1 MIPAIPGQTRT
12 RVRSRHALITPDGHI
27 ASVVPGV
34 TDARVVAHITPA
46 MGARFVQ
53 CSIDLDPQGRV
64 ELAADTSEYF
74 IYVQDGSVETR
85 FGGSDRLLT
94 AGSYLFLP
102 SQTEAHLRTAAGAPR
117 LVIFQKTYV
126 PAPNL
131 APPRPVLGTASKIE
145 GQPFLGNPRAL
156 LQVLLPDEPA
166 FDLAVNIFTYQ
177 PGATLPFVE
186 THVME
191 HGLLMLAGEGIYRL
205 EDEWYPVRAG
215 DVIWM
220 APFCPQWFVAVGD
233 VPASYIYYKDVNR
246 SLLA

>member
-46 MGARFVQ
+46 MGA
-53 CSIDLDPQGRV
+53 
-64 ELAADTSEYF
+64 YF

-166 FDLAVNIFTYQ
+166 FDLAVNIFT
-177 PGATLPFVE
+177 
-186 THVME
+186 
-191 HGLLMLAGEGIYRL
+191 
-205 EDEWYPVRAG
+205 
-215 DVIWM
+215 
-220 APFCPQWFVAVGD
+220 
-233 VPASYIYYKDVNR
+233 
-246 SLLA
+246 